1 MDAYIYFEGLYNY
14 INKFRENIYKLK
26 TSKDNIISKKT
37 LEIINKFIFIYII
50 NKIIEYIDL
59 LLDDT
64 SDIYKKEND
73 IYNTLNNENINI
85 KNCIIYLSRF
95 LLDIIFNIYD
105 KLYDKNWIYMDSE
118 TYKNKLDEHNAREKQ
133 NNLDKL
139 DNMSDDKRRLYSVNQ
154 KISGGV
160 MYFESEK
167 ANYEY
172 KNSEEYKKKTEDEK
186 KEMDNE
192 MFDENS
198 VDPENDNIDQ
208 SNDES
213 NLDEDGYYNNEDIVA
228 EGDEDEDD
236 LDALQLDQ
244 D

>member
-1 MDAYIYFEGLYNY
+1 
-14 INKFRENIYKLK
+14 
-26 TSKDNIISKKT
+26 
-37 LEIINKFIFIYII
+37 
-50 NKIIEYIDL
+50 
-59 LLDDT
+59 
-64 SDIYKKEND
+64 
-73 IYNTLNNENINI
+73 
-85 KNCIIYLSRF
+85 
-95 LLDIIFNIYD
+95 
-105 KLYDKNWIYMDSE
+105 MDSE

-139 DNMSDDKRRLYSVNQ
+139 DNMSDDKRKLYSVNQ

-198 VDPENDNIDQ
+198 VEPENDNIDQ
-208 SNDES
+208 SNDDS
-213 NLDEDGYYNNEDIVA
+213 NIDDEGYYNNEDIVTDG
-228 EGDEDEDD
+228 EENEDN
-236 LDALQLDQ
+236 LDVLQLHQ
-244 D
+244 E